1 MTKTLQLNVIGKV
14 QGVGFRYYT
23 NKRAQEFNIKGYVKN
38 MTDGSVFIEAEG
50 EESDLRSFVAWCE
63 KGPAWSRV
71 KEVKKSEIPFADY
84 KNFEIR

>member
-1 MTKTLQLNVIGKV
+1 MIKTQQIKVLGKV

-23 NKRAQEFNIKGYVKN
+23 NKRAQEFGIKGYVKN

-50 EESDLRSFVAWCE
+50 EESDLKSFVAWCE

-71 KEVKKSEIPFADY
+71 REVKKSEIPFVGFT
-84 KNFEIR
+84 KFEIR